1 MRTLAV
7 TVLAL
12 TLSTAVHATDA
23 NSLLKAGSA
32 LLAPQQASTT
42 TTSDAVQGS
51 LVDALTSKLGITPA
65 QASGGAGALLGLA
78 QGKLSADDSS
88 ALATA
93 IPGLDQIIG
102 SAPKID
108 AAATQSNDLLGQAN
122 SLLGGSNKLLG
133 DNSSLQTL
141 ATLAPAFEALGL
153 DASMVQQFLPV
164 ILDYVNQNGN
174 DALMGALQQ
183 ALLGG

>member
-32 LLAPQQASTT
+32 LLAPQASATT
-42 TTSDAVQGS
+42 ASDAVQGS
-51 LVDALTSKLGITPA
+51 LVDALTSKLGVTPA

-108 AAATQSNDLLGQAN
+108 AAATQGNDLLGQAN

-153 DASMVQQFLPV
+153 DASMAQQFLPV
-164 ILDYVNQNGN
+164 ILDYVNQNGS
-174 DALMGALQQ
+174 DTLMKALQT
-183 ALLGG
+183 ALVGG